1 MRAIK
6 ILGYVVG
13 GVAVLLG
20 ALLLG
25 VWLFVNPNDF
35 KGRIAQEVKTATGR
49 ELTLDGSIKLSV
61 FPWVALELGPASLG
75 NPPGFANEPFVSV
88 RHAALRVKLLPLLH
102 KQLQIGRIEIDG
114 LDLRLKKSAAGKGNW
129 EDFGRQSKPE
139 TGTTAPPASSAL
151 PELAGI
157 TIHNSRISYD
167 TLTLANI
174 NLEVG
179 QVGSRSTVPIKASFD
194 VDRGPQASALNIAAE
209 LNAKLDTQAK
219 RYGLNAVMLSG
230 NLTSR
235 TDPRPVAWRVSLPSV
250 DVDLAAQTLTA
261 PAFTAQIA
269 QAQLSGSLSGEKILD
284 APAIAGTFK
293 LEPLVLREF
302 MSRLGMEPPKTRDA
316 QALSKFAV
324 SAGFAYGDKALRIEK
339 FDVQLDESRLTG
351 AVAVTNLDTKALK
364 FDVNLDRI
372 NVDRY
377 LSPEKSAPK
386 PDGKPAEL
394 PTEQIKTLEANGT
407 VTIGQARIAGVDLT
421 NVRVSV
427 ASKDG
432 VVRVNPARA
441 ALYGGQYAGDITYDV
456 HGAAPALKLDQTMTG
471 IDIAQ
476 LLKASVK
483 SERLSGRGN
492 ASTKLSGAGHTS
504 DALIKSLSGRVD
516 ANLANGAVEG
526 IDLWYEIG
534 LAESLLKQ
542 HTMPVGASTG
552 RTRFDTF
559 KMSADIAG
567 GVATTKDL
575 NIASQNL
582 RVTGEGTAN
591 LTTKAID
598 YRIVA
603 TILKAP
609 PSAKGPDLASLAL
622 ANIPVNITGTMSDPK
637 VKPDLAGI
645 AKAKLQQAVDQKK
658 DELKQKLQEKLQGLF
673 GKP

>member
-6 ILGYVVG
+6 MIAYVLGG
-13 GVAVLLG
+13 IAALL
-20 ALLLG
+20 AILLLG

-35 KGRIAQEVKTATGR
+35 KGRIAQEVKAATGR

-75 NPPGFANEPFVSV
+75 NPSGFGTEPFVSV
-88 RHAALRVKLLPLLH
+88 QHAALRVKLLPLLH
-102 KQLQIGRIEIDG
+102 KQLQIGRIQVDG
-114 LDLRLKKSAAGKGNW
+114 LDLRLKKNEAGTGNW
-129 EDFGRQSKPE
+129 EDFGRKSKPE
-139 TGTTAPPASSAL
+139 SGTTVPPTSTAL
-151 PELAGI
+151 PELAGV
-157 TIHNSRISYD
+157 TIQNSRISYD
-167 TLTLANI
+167 TLTLANF
-174 NLEVG
+174 NLEIG
-179 QVGSRSTVPIKASFD
+179 QVGSRSTVPIKARFD
-194 VDRGPQASALNIAAE
+194 VDRGPQASALSLTAE
-209 LNAKLDTQAK
+209 LNAKLDTEAK
-219 RYGLNAVMLSG
+219 RYGLNGVTLSG
-230 NLTSR
+230 NLTSK
-235 TDPRPVAWRVSLPSV
+235 TDPRPVAWHLSLPAV
-250 DVDLAAQTLTA
+250 DVDLTAQTLKA
-261 PAFTAQIA
+261 PAFTAQFA
-269 QAQLSGSLSGEKILD
+269 QAQLSGGLSGEKILD
-284 APAIAGTFK
+284 APSITGTFK

-302 MSRLGMEPPKTRDA
+302 MGRLGVEPPKTRDA
-316 QALSKFAV
+316 QALSKFAAA
-324 SAGFAYGDKALRIEK
+324 AGFAYGDKALKIENL
-339 FDVQLDESRLTG
+339 DVQLDESKLTG

-364 FDVNLDRI
+364 FDLNLDRI
-372 NVDRY
+372 DADRY
-377 LSPEKSAPK
+377 LSPERSAPK

-394 PTEQIKTLEANGT
+394 PTEQLKAVDANGT
-407 VTIGQARIAGVDLT
+407 IAIGQAQIAGVALT

-432 VVRVNPARA
+432 VVRVNPAKA
-441 ALYGGQYAGDITYDV
+441 ALYGGQYSGDITYDV

-476 LLKASVK
+476 LLKASLK

-492 ASTKLSGAGHTS
+492 ASTKLAGSGRTS

-526 IDLWYEIG
+526 IDLWYQIG

-542 HTMPVGASTG
+542 HSMPAGSSSG
-552 RTRFDTF
+552 RTKFDTF

-582 RVTGEGTAN
+582 RVTGQGTAN

-598 YRIVA
+598 YKIVA

-609 PSAKGPDLASLAL
+609 PAANGPDLSQLAL

-658 DELKQKLQEKLQGLF
+658 DELKQKLQDKLKGLF
-673 GKP
+673 GN